1 MSPTVAVYTVTSPPN
16 PGLTP
21 PPGVIPDF
29 QDPYTLQPYLE
40 LECAAFI
47 VITTAVVAARMF
59 VKVRIV
65 KKILWED
72 WAAIVGWVS
81 NFDPLSTSSIWSAS
95 ICPCFSMN
103 LKVAWSNVRIERKI
117 SSTVTAMDS
126 SVTSCIRGFLNEMP
140 ESYVGNNF
148 RGTSC

>member
-72 WAAIVGWVS
+72 WTAIVGWVS
-81 NFDPLSTSSIWSAS
+81 ISDLLSKSSISPAS
-95 ICPCFSMN
+95 TCPCLN
-103 LKVAWSNVRIERKI
+103 LNLEFAWSNVRIEGYI
-117 SSTVTAMDS
+117 SSTVKAMDS
-126 SVTSCIRGFLNEMP
+126 SVASWIRGFLNEML
-140 ESYVGNNF
+140 ESYGPAW
-148 RGTSC
+148 